1 MPERTAI
8 GAYASET
15 QSGWTAYDKFGR
27 TWPIDQKEADTLE
40 AARETRAKQQKG
52 PQT

>member
-15 QSGWTAYDKFGR
+15 PSGWTAYDKFGC
-27 TWPIDQKEADTLE
+27 TWPADQKEAEALE
-40 AARETRAKQQKG
+40 AARETRVKQEG